1 MKRLGILCFI
11 GVLVITFISVISF
24 TAYASGLK
32 PTRGGTLTVGWMAQC
47 KTLDPHKSVQLP
59 ERYVLYC
66 IFDTLV
72 GLDPSFKIVPELA
85 VSWENPDPKSYVFH
99 LRRGVKFHDG
109 TDFDAS
115 VVKWNMKRILDPDF
129 ASPQRK
135 LIEAYLESVE
145 VLDKYT
151 VAFRLKKPYAPLLAA
166 LAERPGFMVSP
177 TAVEKYGNKKFA
189 LNPVGT
195 GPFKFES
202 WMPQAQLTITRFDDY
217 WGKEEGKPYL
227 DKIVFKEIPDV
238 VVRLTMLRAGTVD
251 IVTEVLPKQAVEIE
265 KEGKLKLVEMP
276 PARWRAMQ
284 WQVDKP
290 PFNNHA
296 LRQAVAY
303 GIDREAINEAL
314 FYGQCIP
321 ASGPVVPGLWWYEKE
336 FKGYTYNPELAKK
349 KLVEAGFRDGFSYK
363 YTVPNRQ
370 IDVRL
375 AEIMQS
381 QLAKVGIKMEFKM
394 VNASEAYSRLV
405 SGQDN
410 WSHTRWTQRADP
422 HGLLYILFHSQGH
435 ANSTKYNNPRVDK
448 LLEEGAS
455 IYDRSKRVK
464 IYHEAV
470 RIITMDAPYVFIL
483 YFPEW
488 AAMSPN
494 VHGFEWIPDLIP
506 RYSFLWKDK

>member
-1 MKRLGILCFI
+1 MKRPRILWIMGI
-11 GVLVITFISVISF
+11 LVITFAFVVFSS
-24 TAYASGLK
+24 AYASDVK
-32 PTRGGTLTVGWMAQC
+32 PIRGGTLRVGWMAQS

-72 GLDPSFKIVPELA
+72 GLDPSFNIVPELA
-85 VSWENPDPKSYVFH
+85 VSWDNPDPKTYVFH
-99 LRRGVKFHDG
+99 LRKGVKFHDG
-109 TDFDAS
+109 TDFDAH
-115 VVKWNMKRILDPDF
+115 VVKWNMNRVVDPDF

-135 LIEAYLESVE
+135 LIEPYVESVE

-151 VAFRLKKPYAPLLAA
+151 VAFHLKKPYAPLLSA

-177 TAVEKYGNKKFA
+177 TAVEKHGDKKFA

-195 GPFKFES
+195 GPFKLDS
-202 WMPQAQLTITRFDDY
+202 WMPQAQLTVKRFDDY
-217 WGKEEGKPYL
+217 WGKGEGKPYL
-227 DKIVFKEIPDV
+227 DRIEFKEIPDV
-238 VVRLTMLRAGTVD
+238 VVRLTMLRAGSVD
-251 IVTEVLPKQAVEIE
+251 IVTEVLPREAVEIE
-265 KEGKLKLVEMP
+265 KEGKLKLVRMP

-284 WQVDKP
+284 WQLDKP

-303 GIDREAINEAL
+303 GIDREAMNKVL
-314 FYGQCIP
+314 FYGRCVP
-321 ASGPVVPGLWWYEKE
+321 AGGPVVPGLWWYEE
-336 FKGYTYNPELAKK
+336 AFKGYTYKPELAKK
-349 KLVEAGFRDGFSYK
+349 KLIEAGYPDGFSYK

-381 QLAKVGIKMEFKM
+381 QLAKVDIKMEFEM
-394 VNASEAYSRLV
+394 VNASESYSRLV

-410 WSHTRWTQRADP
+410 WSQTRWTQRADP
-422 HGLLYILFHSQGH
+422 HGLLYILLHSQGH

-448 LLEEGAS
+448 LLDEGAG

-470 RIITMDAPYVFIL
+470 RTITMDAPYVFLL
-483 YFPEW
+483 YVPQW

-494 VHGFEWIPDLIP
+494 VHGFKWIPDLIP
-506 RYSFLWKDK
+506 RYSFLWETE